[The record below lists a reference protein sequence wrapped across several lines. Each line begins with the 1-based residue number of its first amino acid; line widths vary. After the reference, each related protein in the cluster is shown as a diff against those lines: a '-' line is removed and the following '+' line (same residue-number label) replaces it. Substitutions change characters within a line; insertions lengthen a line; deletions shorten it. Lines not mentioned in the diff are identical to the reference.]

1 MLPAQRAARAHSQTE
16 TWRESEKTEE
26 DSMDYALSCRM
37 GQMRPSAVRQIL
49 KVTEQPEMIS
59 FAGGL
64 PAPECFPVAEI
75 AQCAQRVLG
84 EAGPQALQYAVTEGF
99 GPLREK
105 FAAEMQSR
113 GVACAAENILITS
126 GSQQA
131 LDLIA
136 KVLLDPGDCVL
147 TESPT
152 YLAAIQA
159 FQSYEARFVSV
170 RMDEWG
176 LVPEAL
182 EEAIRRERPKL
193 LYVIPNFQN
202 PSGITLAVERRRAIY
217 DLALRHRIVI
227 VEDDPYG
234 KLRYRGTEIP
244 PIAAMDQEGIV
255 LYISTVS
262 KTITPGLRVG
272 WVAGHPTLLR
282 SLVIAKQAADLHT
295 SNLDQRIV
303 DRYLGDFDGEAHI
316 GKIRTLYGVRFALM
330 EQCLTE
336 AMPDGYSWTHPDGG
350 MFLWVSAPEGVDAGA
365 MLLQAIERKVVFV
378 PGRDFFPDSS
388 DCRHFRLN
396 FSNATEEKIRVG
408 ITRLAEVARLALQGV
423 GG

>member
-1 MLPAQRAARAHSQTE
+1 MEYT
-16 TWRESEKTEE
+16 
-26 DSMDYALSCRM
+26 LSRRM

-64 PAPECFPVAEI
+64 PAPECFPVAAI
-75 AQCAQRVLG
+75 AQSVKRVLA

-113 GVACAAENILITS
+113 GVASTTENILVTS
-126 GSQQA
+126 GSQQG

-159 FQSYEARFVSV
+159 FQAYEARFVPV
-170 RMDEWG
+170 PMDEFG

-182 EEAIRRERPKL
+182 EAAILRERPKL
-193 LYVIPNFQN
+193 LYIIPNFQN
-202 PSGITLAVERRRAIY
+202 PTGITLAAERRRAIY
-217 DLALRHRIVI
+217 DLALRHRLVV

-244 PIAAMDQEGIV
+244 PVAALDHEGLV

-282 SLVIAKQAADLHT
+282 SLAIAKQAADLHT

-303 DRYLGDFDGEAHI
+303 DRYLADFDSAAHI
-316 GKIRTLYGVRFALM
+316 EVIRKLYGARFALM
-330 EQCLTE
+330 DRCMTE
-336 AMPDGYSWTHPDGG
+336 AMPKDYRWTHPEGG
-350 MFLWVSAPEGVDAGA
+350 MFLWVTCPESVDAGA
-365 MLLQAIERKVVFV
+365 MLPQAIERRVVFV
-378 PGRDFFPDSS
+378 PGKDFFPDSS
-388 DCRHFRLN
+388 GSRFMRLN
-396 FSNATEEKIRVG
+396 FSNATEEKIQTGVA
-408 ITRLAEVARLALQGV
+408 RLAEVAAQALSQASK
-423 GG
+423 

>member
-1 MLPAQRAARAHSQTE
+1 
-16 TWRESEKTEE
+16 
-26 DSMDYALSCRM
+26 MDYTLSRRM

-75 AQCAQRVLG
+75 AQCVQRVLG

-99 GPLREK
+99 SPLREK

-113 GVACAAENILITS
+113 GVASTAENILVTS
-126 GSQQA
+126 GSQQG

-159 FQSYEARFVSV
+159 FQAYEARFVPV
-170 RMDEWG
+170 PMDEWG

-182 EEAIRRERPKL
+182 EEAILRERPKL
-193 LYVIPNFQN
+193 LYIIPNFQN
-202 PSGITLAVERRRAIY
+202 PTGITLAAERRRAIY
-217 DLALRHRIVI
+217 DLALRHRLVI

-244 PIAAMDQEGIV
+244 PIAALDHEGLV

-272 WVAGHPTLLR
+272 WVAGHPKLLR
-282 SLVIAKQAADLHT
+282 SLAIAKQAADLHT

-303 DRYLGDFDGEAHI
+303 DRYLADFDSAAHI
-316 GKIRTLYGVRFALM
+316 ETIRQLYGVRFALM
-330 EQCLTE
+330 DRCLSE
-336 AMPDGYSWTHPDGG
+336 AMPEGYRWTHPEGG
-350 MFLWVSAPEGVDAGA
+350 MFLWVTCPEWVDAGA
-365 MLLQAIERKVVFV
+365 MLPNAIERKVVFV
-378 PGRDFFPDSS
+378 PGKDFFPDGSGS
-388 DCRHFRLN
+388 RYMRLN
-396 FSNATEEKIRVG
+396 FSNATEEKIQTGVA
-408 ITRLAEVARLALQGV
+408 RLAEVAAGALAQV
-423 GG
+423 SR